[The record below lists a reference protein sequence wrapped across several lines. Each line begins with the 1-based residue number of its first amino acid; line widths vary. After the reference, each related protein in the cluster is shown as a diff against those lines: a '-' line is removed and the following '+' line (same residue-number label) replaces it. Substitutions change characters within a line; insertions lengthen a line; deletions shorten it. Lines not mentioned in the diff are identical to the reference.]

1 MVRNESRFPGK
12 FHANC
17 GKHGT
22 FGRSSQAD
30 RDQPIRLKLFADLV
44 AHQLVLLSQVQ
55 FPVDHHRMRP
65 AVYPSDSRAR
75 NCPSAGIRRDS
86 PRSGRSFRPRI
97 EKSNVRRSTAAQH
110 NLRQIPRQ
118 STNGPEDFSPSRS
131 MQVLRPTE
139 RFVQDLATVASLM
152 PPEDWET
159 ETAKR
164 IPQHSDRITSPSTIL
179 TIHFMAMRIKLS
191 SQLKRR
197 RTGL

>member
-55 FPVDHHRMRP
+55 FPLDHHGMRP
-65 AVYPSDSRAR
+65 VVYPYDSRAR
-75 NCPSAGIRRDS
+75 NCPSACIRRDS
-86 PRSGRSFRPRI
+86 PRSGRSFRPGI
-97 EKSNVRRSTAAQH
+97 EKSNVRRSTAAQQ
-110 NLRQIPRQ
+110 NPSQIPRQ

-131 MQVLRPTE
+131 MQVLRQEPDSAQQASPVSSQQAEIESTS
-139 RFVQDLATVASLM
+139 VQPAFYSPNHHELNGFELVAVSVMSVSTVAA
-152 PPEDWET
+152 PVHWCGVNRD
-159 ETAKR
+159 
-164 IPQHSDRITSPSTIL
+164 
-179 TIHFMAMRIKLS
+179 
-191 SQLKRR
+191 
-197 RTGL
+197 